1 VSRKIVVWDP
11 NPFNP
16 YGVEVARVIADTHES
31 VLRFGRRGQGI
42 THDLVRSVGLLPP
55 PAAGSRNIWVLVQ
68 YLAGLAAFVVYGIV
82 RRPLVV
88 VCWMNSELER
98 RIIRGLQFSGCRTLV
113 VVHNPVKSRDDAD
126 DHPIIRS
133 IRSGASGLLV
143 HDSSLRAG
151 VGEYANVLVAAHP
164 AYLAWSESTEGAM
177 RLPRDS
183 SSAALYL
190 GSARADKGFDVLP
203 KLAEDLAHL
212 NIRLQ
217 CAIGRLTSGE
227 NDLLRRSENIDVLA
241 EPSTH
246 MSDVDVRRY
255 MESSSVLVAPY
266 RDVTASGTILMALT
280 VGLPVAAFTSDV
292 LLETLSTDSLA
303 DTGDTKMLADC
314 AVRASEAD
322 RAVVAESARNHDIR
336 ATREWALAVRKVLDE
351 TIPHV
356 PSTRVANV

>member
-1 VSRKIVVWDP
+1 MSRQIVVWDP

-16 YGVEVARVIADTHES
+16 YGVEVTRVIADSHGS
-31 VLRFGRRGQGI
+31 VLRFGRRGQAI
-42 THDLVRSVGLLPP
+42 THGLVKSIGLLPP
-55 PAAGSRNIWVLVQ
+55 PAVGSRNIWVLVQ
-68 YLAGLAAFVVYGIV
+68 YLAGLLAFVVYAIV

-88 VCWMNSELER
+88 VCWMNSEPER
-98 RIIRGLQFSGCRTLV
+98 RIIRGLQLSGCRTLV

-126 DHPIIRS
+126 DHSIIRS

-151 VGEYANVLVAAHP
+151 IGEHANVLVAAHP

-190 GSARADKGFDVLP
+190 GSARVDKGFDVLP
-203 KLAEDLAHL
+203 TLAENLSDL

-217 CAIGRLTSGE
+217 CAIGRLTSSE
-227 NDLLRRSENIDVLA
+227 NDLLRKCENIDVLA

-292 LLETLSTDSLA
+292 LLEMLPADSLA
-303 DTGDTKMLADC
+303 DSGDTRMLADC
-314 AVRASEAD
+314 AARASDAD
-322 RAVVAESARNHDIR
+322 RAAVAESARNHDIR
-336 ATREWALAVRKVLDE
+336 ATREWALAVSTVLDE
-351 TIPHV
+351 TIPGVH
-356 PSTRVANV
+356 SGEVANV